1 MKRPIFAVA
10 CALMLLV
17 APEVAAQGSRPST
30 RQRRQPQFDGSG
42 LAGSV
47 KFAEADSK
55 LLGRTV
61 RYGVYLPP
69 GYDEPANAKTRYP
82 VVFFL
87 HGLFEGA
94 ERWMGRGGA
103 ELFDNAI
110 KEKKLPPM
118 LLICPDAGMTF
129 YADTLDGKKPYARF
143 FVEELVPFVDKT
155 YRTTGDRLHRI
166 VAGSSMGGFGALR
179 FALKH
184 PDLFSAVIAHEPAI
198 LWESPADVSPRG
210 QRVMSML
217 QERGYLSDLFGD
229 PIDPELWKAANPLS
243 MAETADLSPGVGIY
257 VDCGESD
264 SYGFDDTCRAFDAV
278 LTKRNIPHEFAIRPG
293 GHGWAFVRSA
303 FPHSAA
309 FLDKHLKKNPQS
321 TAGSAS
327 PKKAAEP
334 AASRPGG
341 N

>member
-17 APEVAAQGSRPST
+17 APEVAAQGSRPSS
-30 RQRRQPQFDGSG
+30 RPRRQAQFDGSG

-47 KFAEADSK
+47 KFAEVDSK

-69 GYDEPANAKTRYP
+69 GYDESANAKTRYP

-110 KEKKLPPM
+110 KNKKLPPM
-118 LLICPDAGMTF
+118 LLIFPDAGMSF

-155 YRTTGDRLHRI
+155 YRTTGDRRQRI
-166 VAGSSMGGFGALR
+166 VAGQLDGR
-179 FALKH
+179 IR
-184 PDLFSAVIAHEPAI
+184 SA
-198 LWESPADVSPRG
+198 
-210 QRVMSML
+210 
-217 QERGYLSDLFGD
+217 
-229 PIDPELWKAANPLS
+229 
-243 MAETADLSPGVGIY
+243 
-257 VDCGESD
+257 
-264 SYGFDDTCRAFDAV
+264 
-278 LTKRNIPHEFAIRPG
+278 AIRLEAP
-293 GHGWAFVRSA
+293 
-303 FPHSAA
+303 
-309 FLDKHLKKNPQS
+309 
-321 TAGSAS
+321 
-327 PKKAAEP
+327 
-334 AASRPGG
+334 RPLLGRHCS
-341 N
+341 